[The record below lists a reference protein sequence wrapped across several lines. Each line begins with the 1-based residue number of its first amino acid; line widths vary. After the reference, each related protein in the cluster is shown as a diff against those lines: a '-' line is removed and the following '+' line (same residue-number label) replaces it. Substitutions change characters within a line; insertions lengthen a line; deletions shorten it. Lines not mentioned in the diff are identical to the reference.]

1 MIIETIRKNKK
12 EINVVTSLDIAET
25 FEKEHFH
32 VLRDIEKLECSEEF
46 RQSNFGLTSYTD
58 KQGKSRKAYY
68 ITCDGFTLLV
78 MGYTGEKAMRFKEAY
93 IRQFNHMEKLLHEKY
108 LITLIITQKC
118 SRPLHKDREHFI

>member
-58 KQGKSRKAYY
+58 K
-68 ITCDGFTLLV
+68 
-78 MGYTGEKAMRFKEAY
+78 
-93 IRQFNHMEKLLHEKY
+93 
-108 LITLIITQKC
+108 
-118 SRPLHKDREHFI
+118 